1 MMTSGEETLATWL
14 AGVDLRS
21 YFDAGTGYGVQ
32 LLSVLLLKFYKYKY
46 LVWISISFSSS
57 LEGFLC
63 FFVGVSSNSCQSCR
77 MDKECIISPSFS
89 IPLNGSLVG
98 YFKGGEGD

>member
-1 MMTSGEETLATWL
+1 
-14 AGVDLRS
+14 
-21 YFDAGTGYGVQ
+21 
-32 LLSVLLLKFYKYKY
+32 
-46 LVWISISFSSS
+46 
-57 LEGFLC
+57 
-63 FFVGVSSNSCQSCR
+63 